1 MDQAQQKPRRFHSKP
16 LREIRHEQASVK
28 TIIPRAPFKRLV
40 SEQVGACGGPDFR
53 IRKDAI
59 DALQQGAEDHL
70 VRMFNDV
77 NRIAIQAKRETVHL
91 KDVALWKTIN
101 AE

>member
-28 TIIPRAPFKRLV
+28 TIIPNAPFKRLV
-40 SEQVGACGGPDFR
+40 SEHVTEYGGFDMR

-59 DALQQGAEDHL
+59 EALQQGAEDHL

-77 NRIAIQAKRETVHL
+77 NRIAIQGNRETVHL

-101 AE
+101 AD

>member
-16 LREIRHEQASVK
+16 LREIRHEQSSVK

-40 SEQVGACGGPDFR
+40 AGQVCYFGGSDMR

-77 NRIAIQAKRETVHL
+77 NRIAIQSKRETVHL
-91 KDVALWKTIN
+91 KDVALWKSIN
-101 AE
+101 AD